1 MDEFKNNRS
10 TKIPQ
15 KEVHALM
22 QELFDAY
29 ELDSGNQMDDEGGPY
44 KGKGKRS
51 ATENEAELNT
61 SHEGETPCEERTPA
75 STLCLTLEQRNL
87 LSQQMRQHTQ
97 QLTQMALVS
106 ARDPTWTTMHQH
118 AKEMLSDLV
127 QVIEVLSVLLISK
140 Y

>member
-1 MDEFKNNRS
+1 
-10 TKIPQ
+10 
-15 KEVHALM
+15 M

-29 ELDSGNQMDDEGGPY
+29 ELDSGNQVDDEGGSY

-51 ATENEAELNT
+51 ATDNEAELNT
-61 SHEGETPCEERTPA
+61 SHEGETSCEERTPA
-75 STLCLTLEQRNL
+75 STPSLTLEQRNL
-87 LSQQMRQHTQ
+87 LAQQMRQHTQ

-127 QVIEVLSVLLISK
+127 QVILVLSFHHSWQLLMLTKILK
-140 Y
+140 